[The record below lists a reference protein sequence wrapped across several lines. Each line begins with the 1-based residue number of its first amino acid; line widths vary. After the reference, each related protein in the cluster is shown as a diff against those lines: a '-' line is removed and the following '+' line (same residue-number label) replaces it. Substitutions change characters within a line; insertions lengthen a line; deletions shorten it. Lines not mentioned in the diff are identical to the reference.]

1 MKRPRVNQN
10 KDSEMEPLSGWVTS
24 SQSSNSCYRRH
35 HRHRH
40 RHRQHH
46 RLRRRDRISSSGRTL
61 LSRSCFMLLLLIFIP
76 TIDASSKRDPMLTM
90 QQFNQ
95 QLDQQQNNIQK
106 RPRQRQR
113 LLSDEE
119 HKPKASPKNAA
130 EQFTIES
137 SPPSSSELIKE
148 KCESVGK
155 CEQCTFSEQKTYEAC
170 HDTGRW
176 EKIECVFVEATKM
189 SSSFSTTEDQEE
201 DSESEISSKNIK
213 MRSCKYTEFD
223 EEFAM
228 VRLQI
233 FCFLVASLAII
244 SVKKQK
250 RLSTSLFDQRK
261 QEANAINS
269 KRSSDCIVENDNEIE
284 FTPMTNQK
292 KEMVSLMEIN
302 NNEHMEII

>member
-10 KDSEMEPLSGWVTS
+10 KDCEMEPLSSWVTS
-24 SQSSNSCYRRH
+24 SQSSNSCHRRH

-40 RHRQHH
+40 R
-46 RLRRRDRISSSGRTL
+46 LRDRISSSGSTL
-61 LSRSCFMLLLLIFIP
+61 LSRSCFMLLLLLFIP

-95 QLDQQQNNIQK
+95 QPYQQQNNIQK

-113 LLSDEE
+113 SLSDEE

-130 EQFTIES
+130 EHFTIES

-170 HDTGRW
+170 HETSRW
-176 EKIECVFVEATKM
+176 EKIECVFVEATKI

-201 DSESEISSKNIK
+201 ESESEIVSSKNIK

-233 FCFLVASLAII
+233 FCFLIGSLAIM